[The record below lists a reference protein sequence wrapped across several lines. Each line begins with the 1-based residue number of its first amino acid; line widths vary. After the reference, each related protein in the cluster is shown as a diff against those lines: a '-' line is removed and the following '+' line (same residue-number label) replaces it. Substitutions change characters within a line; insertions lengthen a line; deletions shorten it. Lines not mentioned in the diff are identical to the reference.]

1 MQTIRAD
8 RVHVFCIEG
17 GLAIFMRA
25 SLDCKSCI
33 FSFYWQKY
41 QIKLLKLI
49 ENAEKASFLL
59 TTNSIVFGK
68 CLKTILSTQFA

>member
-1 MQTIRAD
+1 MCINKARAFQTIEFYCYRAD

-49 ENAEKASFLL
+49 ENAEKASF
-59 TTNSIVFGK
+59 
-68 CLKTILSTQFA
+68 